1 MNSSF
6 LKKALPHVIAIAVF
20 LVVAVVYCKPV
31 LEGKVLNQTDVIGHK
46 AMAQQSFEFKDK
58 YGYFPLWTESMFSGM
73 PTYTIQLPS
82 HSTIVNYIGVLFAFG
97 SPFSPISLFFIA
109 CVCFYILT
117 QVMRINPWAG
127 ALAALAYGYSSFD
140 SIIISVGHN
149 TQMAAIGYAP
159 AVVAGL
165 LLIYE
170 GKYLT
175 GAACL
180 TLFVAL
186 QLSITQ
192 HLQIVYYTVIILGCI
207 SLAFLVKCIRE
218 KNQIRQAIMG
228 LTIAAVAGMIGVATN
243 AVALLPVQEY
253 AKETMR
259 GGKSEL
265 SDNKG
270 NKTKGG
276 LDKDYAF
283 NWSYG
288 ISETLTL
295 FVPGVYGGGTGT
307 REFSENSKL
316 ADKLQEIGIP
326 EANAL
331 QYANH
336 YSYWGTQG
344 GSLGTAG
351 PVYFGAVIGFLF
363 FLGLV
368 YVKSWHKWWIL
379 GATIF
384 GIILAW
390 GKNFSS
396 INYFLFDYMPFY
408 SKFRSPS
415 MALVIPQL
423 TVPLLGALGLDQ
435 FINSKETYEIKWK
448 KFKNAAFLTLGLL
461 ALVTAFY
468 FTADFKGFQD
478 TALRENFTEGYL
490 QQVSRGKQPT
500 AEMQQQAMELGNSIF
515 KNLQSDR
522 ESIFLSDLLRTFIF
536 VAIALVLCY
545 VYLKD
550 KIKPVFLL
558 AGLLVLSSYDLLA
571 EGKKFLSE
579 DNFLESADLDAIFTA
594 TAADTRIKADPEKNF
609 RVFDESD
616 QQNGPF
622 NDSRAS
628 FFHNSV
634 GGYHPA
640 KLGLYQDIIE
650 KQLSKGN
657 MAVFNMLNT
666 KYFIQKNPSTG
677 QPEAVLNHNA
687 FGPCWL
693 VKSIHFVANA
703 DEEMKALDSVNV
715 RDTAIIRQ
723 NFKAVIKFL
732 PEVDSSASIKL
743 VENRND
749 KIEYSFSS
757 KTNQFAVFSEVYYNA
772 GWNAYLDGNKTDYC
786 KVDYIL
792 RGMPVPAGNHSIV
805 FRFEP
810 RSYRSGETISWI
822 ASLLAYVLMAFAAFQ
837 VWKKGREKVRAA

>member
-6 LKKALPHVIAIAVF
+6 LKKALPHVIAIVVF
-20 LVVAVVYCKPV
+20 LIVAAVYCKPV
-31 LEGKVLNQTDVIGHK
+31 LEGKVLSQTDVIGHK
-46 AMAQQSFEFKDK
+46 AMAEQSIQFKAK
-58 YGYFPLWTESMFSGM
+58 YGYYPLWSESMFGGM

-82 HSTIVNYIGVLFAFG
+82 NSTIVNYIGILLSFG
-97 SPFSPISLFFIA
+97 SPFNPISLFFIA

-117 QVMRINPWAG
+117 QVLRVNPWAG
-127 ALAALAYGYSSFD
+127 ALAALAYAYSSFD
-140 SIIISVGHN
+140 PIIISVGHN

-165 LLIYE
+165 ILIYE
-170 GKYLT
+170 GKYLL

-180 TLFVAL
+180 TLFLAL

-192 HLQIVYYTVIILGCI
+192 HLQIVYYTGIIMGFI
-207 SLAFLVKCIRE
+207 SVAFLVRCIRE
-218 KNQIRQAIMG
+218 KNNLQQAI
-228 LTIAAVAGMIGVATN
+228 TAFAIAAVAGAIGVATN

-259 GGKSEL
+259 GGRSEL

-288 ISETLTL
+288 LTETFTL

-307 REFSENSKL
+307 REFTESSKM
-316 ADKLQEIGIP
+316 ADKLQEIGFP

-351 PVYFGAVIGFLF
+351 PVYLGAVVCFLF

-379 GATIF
+379 GATVF
-384 GIILAW
+384 GILLAW

-396 INYFLFDYMPFY
+396 INYFLFDHMPFY
-408 SKFRSPS
+408 SKFRSPT

-423 TVPLLGALGLDQ
+423 TVPLLGALGLTQ
-435 FINSKETYEIKWK
+435 LINSKDPFDIKWK
-448 KFKNAAFLTLGLL
+448 KFKNAAFLTVGLL
-461 ALVTAFY
+461 ALVAAFY

-478 TALRENFTEGYL
+478 AALRENFTEGYL
-490 QQVSRGKQPT
+490 QQVARGKQPT
-500 AEMQQQAMELGNSIF
+500 PEMQQQAVELSNSIF
-515 KNLQSDR
+515 KNLQADR
-522 ESIFLSDLLRTFIF
+522 QSIFLSDLLRTFIL
-536 VAIALVLCY
+536 VAVALALTY
-545 VYLKD
+545 FYLKD
-550 KIKPVFLL
+550 KIKPVVLL

-571 EGKKFLSE
+571 EGRKFLSDE
-579 DNFLESADLDAIFTA
+579 NFLEPADLDAIFTA
-594 TAADTRIKADPEKNF
+594 TAADSKIKADPEKNF
-609 RVFDESD
+609 RVFDETD

-622 NDSRAS
+622 SDSRAS

-657 MAVFNMLNT
+657 MMVFNMLNT
-666 KYFIQKNPSTG
+666 KYFIQRNPANG
-677 QPEAVLNHNA
+677 QPDAIVNHGA

-693 VKSIHFVANA
+693 VKSVQFVDNA
-703 DEEMKALDSVNV
+703 DEEMKSLDSVNL
-715 RDTAIIRQ
+715 RDTAIVRKD
-723 NFKAVIKFL
+723 FKNVIKFM
-732 PEVDSSASIKL
+732 PEPDSTATIKL
-743 VENRND
+743 IENKND
-749 KIEYSFSS
+749 VIDYQFTS
-757 KTNQFAVFSEVYYNA
+757 KANQFTVFSEVYYDR
-772 GWNAYLDGNKTDYC
+772 GWNAYLDGKKTDYC
-786 KVDYIL
+786 KVDYVL
-792 RGMPVPAGNHSIV
+792 RGMPVPAGTHTIE

-810 RSYRSGETISWI
+810 HSYRLGETISWM
-822 ASLLAYVLMAFAAFQ
+822 ASILAYILIGFAAVR
-837 VWKKGREKVRAA
+837 VWKNGRPKQAAA